1 MIFVVVIV
9 ALGIICAIDGAYSS
23 VCASI
28 VVFLLTSLY
37 SLRIGKYRMDAF
49 QLNCVVFLVYYVS
62 AYVVST
68 SFDTNSYFMVSD
80 SSRYIERYIYKTSF
94 DNDINW
100 FVDYYIRL
108 GDSNALYNTYLTAI
122 AIFFNGMFG
131 ETSVFAM
138 TLSSTVFGI
147 MSISVFYEI
156 LLMYVSKE
164 KAYHYTLLY
173 AFLSIFFIYSCVIL
187 RDIIIVYFFLLA
199 IKIILKPFRVY
210 NLLSLVVFMLL
221 VWGVRLYSGLFYG
234 TFIMLYL
241 YIRFHDTKY
250 RKLALLIFGVFAI
263 FVFAAVLGSAA
274 TTQAMAEIEHYN
286 EFTSDKTTASGGLIS
301 NLYKLPV
308 GIQQVAIMFY
318 SQMAPFPPYG
328 LLTEATTFSQFWMSL
343 SVIIYELFWFFVFY
357 TLLSSIVFQKTY
369 LRFTYKE
376 ILLLF
381 IAVAFILAN
390 TAHPDLR
397 RMMPVYPIIY
407 LLYVK
412 VKECCVSGV
421 WVKRV
426 RQNLAIAYIGLLIVY
441 FVVKI

>member
-1 MIFVVVIV
+1 MGLVFSVLAIGV
-9 ALGIICAIDGAYSS
+9 ICAIDGAYSS
-23 VCASI
+23 ICASV

-37 SLRIGKYRMDAF
+37 SLRIGKYRMNAF
-49 QLNCVVFLVYYVS
+49 KLNCIVFLVYYVS

-68 SFDTNSYFMVSD
+68 SFDANSYFMVSD

-94 DNDINW
+94 DNDVNW
-100 FVDYYIRL
+100 FVDYYIAL

-138 TLSSTVFGI
+138 TLSSTIFGI
-147 MSISVFYEI
+147 MSISVLYEI
-156 LLMYVSKE
+156 LLMYVSRE
-164 KAYHYTLLY
+164 KAYRYTLLY

-250 RKLALLIFGVFAI
+250 RKLALLFFGVFAV
-263 FVFAAVLGSAA
+263 FVFIAVLGSAA
-274 TTQAMAEIEHYN
+274 TTQAIEEIEGYN

-301 NLYKLPV
+301 NLYKLPMGV
-308 GIQQVAIMFY
+308 QQIAIMFY
-318 SQMAPFPPYG
+318 SQMAPFPSYG
-328 LLTEATTFSQFWMSL
+328 LLTVASTFSHFWMVL
-343 SVIIYELFWFFVFY
+343 CVMIYELFWFFVFY
-357 TLLSSIVFQKTY
+357 TLMASFLFKKTY
-369 LRFTYKE
+369 LNLTYKE
-376 ILLLF
+376 SFLF
-381 IAVAFILAN
+381 LIAIIFILAN

-412 VKECCVSGV
+412 VKEYCVSGM
-421 WVKRV
+421 WVKRI
-426 RQNLAIAYIGLLIVY
+426 RQNLTITYIGLLVVY
-441 FVVKI
+441 FMIKM